1 MTWQVA
7 PDAARSRRCIAPM
20 LTTRLRWVTLAA
32 ALVLASAA
40 WPSPMRSSRVDPF
53 QFLAPSVVLSDSER
67 RHLERDQVVA
77 RLLHADDGQLAVF
90 VATRLNA
97 PPDALVAWTRA
108 IAELKRG
115 KFVLAVGRFSDPP
128 RVGDLDTLQL
138 DERDLDAIRACVPG
152 DCGLKLSASEITSLK
167 AAAVAGGL
175 SWRQA
180 VNVEFRRLLVARVNT
195 YRVGGLPGLAPSVD
209 RDAPVSLEQVFAS
222 IVEKSPYLKGLPN
235 LERWLQGYPR
245 TDDPHI
251 ESFFYWSKEYYGT
264 GKPVIGITHVGIVR
278 PESNRSLPVVLIA
291 GKQIFATHYIDGALG
306 MTIVLQD
313 EVTSTPYLVYLNR
326 SRVDLLRGVFGGF
339 ARTVFEA
346 RLKRHAPQVV
356 RGLRLRLESGDAPG
370 DVTTLS
376 LRR

>member
-1 MTWQVA
+1 
-7 PDAARSRRCIAPM
+7 M
-20 LTTRLRWVTLAA
+20 LTTRLRWVPLAA
-32 ALVLASAA
+32 AFVLAAAA
-40 WPSPMRSSRVDPF
+40 WPSPMRSSRDPF
-53 QFLAPSVVLSDSER
+53 QFLAPSVVLSESEW
-67 RHLERDQVVA
+67 RHLERDEVIV
-77 RLLHADDGQLAVF
+77 RLLHAEDGQLAVF
-90 VATRLNA
+90 VATRLHA

-138 DERDLDAIRACVPG
+138 DERDLEAIRACVPG

-167 AAAVAGGL
+167 AAAVAGGR
-175 SWRQA
+175 SWREA
-180 VNVEFRRLLVARVNT
+180 VNVEFRRLLVGRVNA
-195 YRVGGLPGLAPSVD
+195 YRVGGLSGLAPTVD

-222 IVEKSPYLKGLPN
+222 IVNKSPCLKGLPN

-245 TDDPHI
+245 NDDPDV

-278 PESNRSLPVVLIA
+278 PESNRYLPAVLIA
-291 GKQIFATHYIDGALG
+291 GKQIFATHYVEGALG
-306 MTIVLQD
+306 MTLVLQD
-313 EVTSTPYLVYLNR
+313 EVTATPYLVYLNR
-326 SRVDLLRGVFGGF
+326 ARLDLLRGVFGGL

-356 RGLRLRLESGDAPG
+356 RGLRLRLESGNPPDEIE
-370 DVTTLS
+370 TLS
-376 LRR
+376 SRR